1 MFGVPPSGDRV
12 NAKFQTKVIRHQNFR
27 LGTLIPQWFS
37 QRVIGAFLNALG
49 ILIGGLWGLA
59 LRKPLSLRTQNFFRS
74 ALGAFSVFVGL
85 RLVWLSV
92 NGTFLSGLKQILIA
106 VAAIMIGHLLGKLLR
121 LQKISNRL
129 GRYANNLITAS
140 VQPDAPRKIGDGFS
154 ACAVLFCAA
163 PLGLLGAVTDGLSG
177 YFYLLAVKAV
187 MDGLAMASFV
197 KMFRWP
203 SALSAFPVLIFL
215 GAVTFA
221 CQRYAAPFLDAH
233 QLTDSINATA
243 GLVACAVALV
253 IFEVRKVELAN
264 YLPSLVI
271 APLLAWLL
279 K

>member
-1 MFGVPPSGDRV
+1 
-12 NAKFQTKVIRHQNFR
+12 
-27 LGTLIPQWFS
+27 LGAQWFS
-37 QRVIGAFLNALG
+37 QHVTGAFLNALG

-59 LRKPLSLRTQNFFRS
+59 LRKPLSFRAQNFFRS

-92 NGTFLSGLKQILIA
+92 SGTFLSGLEQIFIA
-106 VAAIMIGHLLGKLLR
+106 VLAIMIGHLLGKLLR

-129 GRYANNLITAS
+129 GHYANDLIAS
-140 VQPDAPRKIGDGFS
+140 SAQPNAPRKIGDGFS

-187 MDGLAMASFV
+187 MDGLAMMNFV
-197 KMFRWP
+197 KIFRWP
-203 SALSAFPVLIFL
+203 SAMSAFPVFIFF
-215 GAVTFA
+215 GAIAFA

-264 YLPSLVI
+264 YLPALAV

>member
-1 MFGVPPSGDRV
+1 MG
-12 NAKFQTKVIRHQNFR
+12 A
-27 LGTLIPQWFS
+27 QWFS
-37 QRVIGAFLNALG
+37 QRVTGAFLNALG
-49 ILIGGLWGLA
+49 ILTGGFWGLA
-59 LRKPLSLRTQNFFRS
+59 LRKPLSLRTQTFFRS

-92 NGTFLSGLKQILIA
+92 NGTFLSGLAQILVA
-106 VAAIMIGHLLGKLLR
+106 VLAIMIGHLLGRLLR

-129 GRYANNLITAS
+129 GRYANDLITSSARS
-140 VQPDAPRKIGDGFS
+140 NAPRKIGDGFS
-154 ACAVLFCAA
+154 ACTVLFCAA
-163 PLGLLGAVTDGLSG
+163 PLGLLGAVADGLSG

-187 MDGLAMASFV
+187 MDGLAMAGFV

-203 SALSAFPVLIFL
+203 SALSAFPVLIFF
-215 GAVTFA
+215 GAIALV
-221 CQRYAAPFLDAH
+221 CRLYAAPFLDAH
-233 QLTDSINATA
+233 KLTDSINATA

-264 YLPSLVI
+264 YLPSLVV

>member
-1 MFGVPPSGDRV
+1 
-12 NAKFQTKVIRHQNFR
+12 
-27 LGTLIPQWFS
+27 
-37 QRVIGAFLNALG
+37 VIGAFLNALG
-49 ILIGGLWGLA
+49 ILIGGFLGLV
-59 LRKPLSLRTQNFFRS
+59 LRKPLSLRAQTFFKS
-74 ALGAFSVFVGL
+74 ALGVFSVFVGL

-92 NGTFLSGLKQILIA
+92 NGTFLSGLEQILVA
-106 VAAIMIGHLLGKLLR
+106 VAAITIGHWLGKLLR

-129 GRYANNLITAS
+129 GRYANNLITSAA
-140 VQPDAPRKIGDGFS
+140 QPDAPHKIGDGFS
-154 ACAVLFCAA
+154 ACAMLFCAA
-163 PLGLLGAVTDGLSG
+163 PLGLIGAVADVLSG
-177 YFYLLAVKAV
+177 YFYLLAVKAM

-203 SALSAFPVLIFL
+203 SALSAFLVLFFL
-215 GAVTFA
+215 GAITWA

-264 YLPSLVI
+264 YLPSLVV

>member
-1 MFGVPPSGDRV
+1 
-12 NAKFQTKVIRHQNFR
+12 
-27 LGTLIPQWFS
+27 
-37 QRVIGAFLNALG
+37 VIGAFLNALG
-49 ILIGGLWGLA
+49 ILIGGFWGLA
-59 LRKPLSLRTQNFFRS
+59 LRKPLSLRAQTFFKS
-74 ALGAFSVFVGL
+74 ALGVFSVFVGL

-92 NGTFLSGLKQILIA
+92 NGTFLSGLEQILVA
-106 VAAIMIGHLLGKLLR
+106 VAAIMIGHWLGKLLR

-129 GRYANNLITAS
+129 GRYANNLITSAAQS
-140 VQPDAPRKIGDGFS
+140 DAPRKIGDGFS
-154 ACAVLFCAA
+154 ACTMLFCAA
-163 PLGLLGAVTDGLSG
+163 PLGLLGAVADGLAG

-203 SALSAFPVLIFL
+203 SALSAFPVLFFL
-215 GAVTFA
+215 GAITWA

-233 QLTDSINATA
+233 QLTDSINTTA

-264 YLPSLVI
+264 YLPSLAV